1 MIDKSIRYF
10 EKGGE
15 AKPIIGVDGKEYGS
29 VEAMQEAM
37 RQDHARRMRETAL
50 AGGADEGFVNSDQFN
65 QFLQENPHNAIYAA
79 VVMDDPY
86 GFGTSPVTSSM
97 AKYYTDYLTDTDQL
111 SKIRR
116 FQEGNKDGRLGPGQ
130 IFQPFPPPTE
140 VPTDYPLNPPTMP
153 DLQDFEVIPGQSILD
168 KAADAG
174 TLIRLAD
181 GTEMRVGFFGE
192 HSPLQQAYLNALQE
206 RRAAATPTPAPTPT
220 PMPTP
225 MPTPTPT
232 PMPVNPFQRPEAPS
246 APTPQPVN
254 QYSAPPVMQ
263 TGPSMTPIT
272 DFSFYQAPQ
281 QEIALTPAEVLARAR
296 NPFNRP
302 T

>member
-15 AKPIIGVDGKEYGS
+15 AKPIIGIDGEEYDS

-37 RQDHARRMRETAL
+37 RQDYARRMRETAL
-50 AGGADEGFVNSDQFN
+50 RGGADEEFVNSDQFN
-65 QFLQENPHNAIYAA
+65 QFLQENPHNAAVAA
-79 VVMDDPY
+79 VVVDDPY
-86 GFGTSPVTSSM
+86 GFGSSPVTSQL

-116 FQEGNKDGRLGPGQ
+116 FQEGNKDGRLGPGR

-140 VPTDYPLNPPTMP
+140 APTDYPI
-153 DLQDFEVIPGQSILD
+153 LQPVS
-168 KAADAG
+168 
-174 TLIRLAD
+174 
-181 GTEMRVGFFGE
+181 
-192 HSPLQQAYLNALQE
+192 
-206 RRAAATPTPAPTPT
+206 PTPAPAPAPT

-225 MPTPTPT
+225 MPTPSPMPPT
-232 PMPVNPFQRPEAPS
+232 PVNPFQRPEAPL
-246 APTPQPVN
+246 ATAPQPVN
-254 QYSAPPVMQ
+254 RYSAPPAMQ
-263 TGPSMTPIT
+263 TGPSITPVT

-281 QEIALTPAEVLARAR
+281 QEVALTPAEVLARAR

>member
-15 AKPIIGVDGKEYGS
+15 AKPIIGIDGKEYGS

-65 QFLQENPHNAIYAA
+65 QFLQENPHNGIYAA
-79 VVMDDPY
+79 VIVDDPY
-86 GFGTSPVTSSM
+86 GFGRSPVTSSM

-116 FQEGNKDGRLGPGQ
+116 FEVGKGVEPGR
-130 IFQPFPPPTE
+130 IIQPFQPPTE
-140 VPTDYPLNPPTMP
+140 VPTDYPISPPAMP
-153 DLQDFEVIPGQSILD
+153 DLQDFEVIPGNSVLD
-168 KAADAG
+168 MAPDAG

-192 HSPLQQAYLNALQE
+192 HTPLQQAYFNALQE
-206 RRAAATPTPAPTPT
+206 RRAAATPTPMPTPTPT

-225 MPTPTPT
+225 MPSPMPPT
-232 PMPVNPFQRPEAPS
+232 PVNPFQRPESPS
-246 APTPQPVN
+246 APTPQPVS
-254 QYSAPPVMQ
+254 QYSPPPVMQ
-263 TGPSMTPIT
+263 TGPSITPIT